1 MAVPGM
7 DATGIDSS
15 DPLTKGDLR
24 GGSSE
29 PDTDE
34 NITAGENVSHVDD
47 RRLLQ
52 LQQQAVQQSTIYL
65 SSLKLAWDRSYR
77 AYRNEHFSGSKY
89 QSEAYKGRSKTFR
102 PKTRSAVRKSLAATA
117 KALFSTGDVVSI
129 APENDGDKNQ
139 TVCASLK
146 QELIN
151 YRLSRIAR
159 RNGIPWFQNAMGA
172 RFNSLLT
179 GICASKQQWLYKEKI
194 GEDGQVEVTLDR
206 PDIMLFPTE
215 NVLFDPNCDWT
226 CPAQSSSYVIL
237 YYPMNL
243 GDARQLINAN
253 AGAETNIPWREVSDS
268 ELKSATSTTGPQETQ
283 ATRSARNGGKD
294 PVAQAQGD
302 FTPCWLTETFM
313 RVDGEE
319 LVWWTINN
327 GKIISDPVPVEQA
340 YPEHHGERPIVIGAG
355 ELEAHRPYPMAPVES
370 WQQLQQEA
378 NDTANLRLDHM
389 KQVVAPPVKVM
400 RGRKVDLNQVQRRAQ
415 NTIIQVQNM
424 DDIEWAEVPDVPPS
438 SYQESNYINADFD
451 DLSGS
456 FNGGSVQTN
465 REMNETVGG
474 MRLLAGSANTVA
486 DFDLEVFV
494 ETWVEPVLFQV
505 LRLEE
510 YYESDEKVLMIAGE
524 RAQLFQKFGVDTITD
539 QMLLSES
546 TLTVKVGV
554 GSSNDPQQ
562 RLQNFMMAA
571 GALQQIFTPFVEGGM
586 LKVIPNG
593 DEIMNTIFGAAGFKD
608 GGERFF
614 QVEPMDPGSQ
624 PNPAMLEQQNKAQE
638 LQLKDKKIQA
648 DAYLQHNKMEQDG
661 ALQDRKL
668 KVEGA
673 KHALNF
679 EQARQKEMAAT
690 LRERSRAEAEIK
702 KAELDSHHAVL
713 AHGRD
718 HAHERNMI
726 ADGVIGETLKN
737 IFNPPP
743 PPAPGGKGEA
753 SK

>member
-1 MAVPGM
+1 
-7 DATGIDSS
+7 
-15 DPLTKGDLR
+15 
-24 GGSSE
+24 
-29 PDTDE
+29 
-34 NITAGENVSHVDD
+34 
-47 RRLLQ
+47 
-52 LQQQAVQQSTIYL
+52 
-65 SSLKLAWDRSYR
+65 
-77 AYRNEHFSGSKY
+77 
-89 QSEAYKGRSKTFR
+89 
-102 PKTRSAVRKSLAATA
+102 
-117 KALFSTGDVVSI
+117 
-129 APENDGDKNQ
+129 
-139 TVCASLK
+139 
-146 QELIN
+146 
-151 YRLSRIAR
+151 
-159 RNGIPWFQNAMGA
+159 
-172 RFNSLLT
+172 
-179 GICASKQQWLYKEKI
+179 
-194 GEDGQVEVTLDR
+194 
-206 PDIMLFPTE
+206 
-215 NVLFDPNCDWT
+215 
-226 CPAQSSSYVIL
+226 
-237 YYPMNL
+237 
-243 GDARQLINAN
+243 
-253 AGAETNIPWREVSDS
+253 
-268 ELKSATSTTGPQETQ
+268 
-283 ATRSARNGGKD
+283 
-294 PVAQAQGD
+294 
-302 FTPCWLTETFM
+302 
-313 RVDGEE
+313 
-319 LVWWTINN
+319 
-327 GKIISDPVPVEQA
+327 
-340 YPEHHGERPIVIGAG
+340 
-355 ELEAHRPYPMAPVES
+355 
-370 WQQLQQEA
+370 
-378 NDTANLRLDHM
+378 
-389 KQVVAPPVKVM
+389 M

-415 NTIIQVQNM
+415 NTIIQVQNI